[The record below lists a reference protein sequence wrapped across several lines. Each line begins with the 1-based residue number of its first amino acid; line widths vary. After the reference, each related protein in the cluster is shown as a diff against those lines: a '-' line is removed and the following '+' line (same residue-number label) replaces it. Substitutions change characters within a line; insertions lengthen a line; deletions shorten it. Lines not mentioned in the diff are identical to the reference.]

1 MAGWYV
7 TENDIKN
14 WTATDKRRS
23 EELLPQLIYKLILAS
38 CSPSKIDFPFGDSVS
53 TGGWDGELEVDQ
65 GNLFVPSGVSAWE
78 FGTDKSVNSKA
89 NDDYEKRT
97 KDPDPFDKRN
107 TTYVFV
113 TSRHWKDRSKWEA
126 EKNLEEE
133 WGSVKA
139 INAKVLCDWL
149 EQCPAVHRWF
159 AELIGKRCPNLW
171 DIEQNWS
178 KFSNITEI
186 SLTGGFFLHNR
197 DEQAD
202 RLKDSLMDG
211 PASYTVCA
219 KSINESQGFILSV
232 ILNDDSLSSKF
243 LTVLN
248 QSAWDD
254 IASSK
259 SPLILM
265 PINFQPNGV
274 GDAVSNGHTVILPTD
289 ESSQKTPLIRLDKR
303 PRLIQQEAIQK
314 LGFNDSQASKL
325 YSDTKGYLEPLLRH
339 EILRPREY
347 IAPKWPTEVDADV
360 LFAAFFATEWNSSND
375 SDKDILSALSAMDYD
390 QLEKQ
395 LDKLSTYSDT
405 PIRRVGAVWQ
415 VISKIDFWLNIRS
428 LMSVSHIDRL
438 GDICG
443 KVLGDTDPSY
453 NLDPDE
459 RWMAS
464 VKGNTPKYSG
474 LLKRDIADTLAL
486 LSTYSDDYVSQ
497 LGGVSVKNKID
508 TWLSHLFKDNNT
520 TEFWYSLGRS
530 TSPLAEAAPEVFLDA
545 VDRSSLGENSPLLGL
560 FNSEAEDSF
569 TGGCYHSDLLW
580 ALETIS
586 WNKNYLT
593 RVCQALAR
601 LSEIDP
607 GGRYGNRPFSSLVDI
622 FIGWVTYSSATHDE
636 RANLIKEVLLKQYPE
651 VAWRLMRELLVGNT
665 RTTSGIA
672 SPDYKDWAEAVDKT
686 TKQSDYFSYVG
697 KIVDMMIA
705 VADKDPDNSYI
716 DLASNFD
723 SYTVAQREIIIDKL
737 LSVDIDKLSE
747 DSRKKLLKRL
757 RDLVSRHREFS
768 DSDWAWPGEVITKLE
783 EVYLRLDFDSPVLNT
798 KYLFDDHW
806 PDLIDPVK
814 RRKVP
819 YDERQ
824 EYLESLRVEKLEELY
839 DKSGVEGLKDLL
851 ENCKFP
857 RLVGFSLYKSKLKDL
872 FVDDLVAWLG
882 QDDSYKEC
890 SNGYFS
896 AMAHSDFTGTK
907 KIISEHHLVDE
918 SIRSQMLVNFP
929 VTQETFDILD
939 ACEES
944 VQESYWHKIAY
955 YFVQDKDSSLV
966 EYISSNL
973 LKNGRPLAAIDAFAQ
988 SLHRGKSAG
997 DLDAKLAHQILI
1009 KVATNPEDIDRVS
1022 IQTVSHDITQA
1033 IKFIQDSG
1041 QCSDEE
1047 VLQIEWL
1054 YAKAFRHHDFS
1065 PTFIHKSIAK
1075 DPSNFVQL
1083 IKWVFVRKDGIE
1095 EEETMPKEQAK
1106 QVASAAWD
1114 ILDTLHL
1121 LPEDDFIGE
1130 WVSLARK
1137 QLVECGRLDIGDLYI
1152 GKYLSKCQPD
1162 DEDEI
1167 WPKKPVRD
1175 TIESL
1180 KTESFEEGII
1190 NGKLNSRG
1198 VTTRHPHAGGDQERK
1213 LAEGYQKDSESV
1225 QLIYPRTA
1233 KILRELADHYR
1244 SDANRHD
1251 QTVDLN

>member
-1 MAGWYV
+1 MTGWHV

-14 WTATDKRRS
+14 WTDTDKRRS
-23 EELLPQLIYKLILAS
+23 EEILPQLIYKLILAS
-38 CSPSKIDFPFGDSVS
+38 CNPRKINFPFGDSVS
-53 TGGWDGELEVDQ
+53 TGGWDGELEIDRD
-65 GNLFVPSGVSAWE
+65 NLFVPSGVSAWE
-78 FGTDKSVNSKA
+78 FGTNRSVNSKA

-97 KDPDPFDKRN
+97 KDPEPFDKKN

-113 TSRHWKDRSKWEA
+113 TSRHWRDRSKWEA
-126 EKNLEEE
+126 DKNLEEE

-139 INAKVLCDWL
+139 INAKILCDWL

-159 AELIGKRCPNLW
+159 VELIGKRCSDLW
-171 DIEQNWS
+171 DIEQSWS

-186 SLTGGFFLHNR
+186 SLTDEFFLHSR
-197 DEQAD
+197 DELAD
-202 RLKDSLMDG
+202 RLKESLLGD
-211 PASYTVCA
+211 PASYTVSA

-232 ILNDDSLSSKF
+232 ILKDASLSSKF
-243 LTVLN
+243 LTVLD

-254 IASSK
+254 ITSSK

-274 GDAVSNGHTVILPTD
+274 GNAVTNGHIVILSTD
-289 ESSQKTPLIRLDKR
+289 ESSQQGPLIRLDKR

-339 EILRPREY
+339 EILKPREY
-347 IAPKWPTEVDADV
+347 IAPKWPEEVDIDV
-360 LFAAFFATEWNSSND
+360 LFAAFFSTEWNSNND
-375 SDKDILSALSAMDYD
+375 NDKEILSALSGMGYD

-395 LDKLSTYSDT
+395 LDKLSIYSDT
-405 PIRRVGAVWQ
+405 PVRRVGMAWQ

-438 GDICG
+438 GGICRR
-443 KVLGDTDPSY
+443 VLGDIDPSY
-453 NLDPDE
+453 SLDPDE

-464 VKGNTPKYSG
+464 VKGSAPKYSG

-486 LSTYSDDYVSQ
+486 LSTYNDDHVSQ
-497 LGGVSVKNKID
+497 LGGISIKNKVEA
-508 TWLSHLFKDNNT
+508 WLSQLFKENNT

-530 TSPLAEAAPEVFLDA
+530 TSTLAESAPEVFLDA
-545 VDRSSLGENSPLLGL
+545 VDNSSLGENSPLLGL

-593 RVCQALAR
+593 RACQALAR

-607 GGRYGNRPFSSLVDI
+607 GGRYSNRPFPSLVNI
-622 FIGWVTYSSATHDE
+622 FIGWITYSSATHDE
-636 RANLIKEVLLKQYPE
+636 RINLIKEVLLKQYPE
-651 VAWRLMRELLVGNT
+651 VTWRLMCNLLVGNT
-665 RTTSGIA
+665 RTTNGLA
-672 SPDYKDWAEAVDKT
+672 SPSYQDWAEGVDKS
-686 TKQSDYFSYVG
+686 TKKIDYFSYVE
-697 KIVDMMIA
+697 KIVDIMIA
-705 VADKDPDNSYI
+705 EADKDLDSRYI
-716 DLASNFD
+716 DLASNFG
-723 SYTVAQREIIIDKL
+723 SYTVCQSEVIIDKL
-737 LSVDIDKLSE
+737 LSIDLDKVSE
-747 DSRKKLLKRL
+747 ASRKKLLKRL
-757 RDLVSRHREFS
+757 RDLISRHREFS
-768 DSDWAWPGEVITKLE
+768 DVDWAWPDKVIAKLE
-783 EVYLRLDFDSPVLNT
+783 EVYIHLDFDSPVLKA

-819 YDERQ
+819 YEERQ
-824 EYLESLRVEKLEELY
+824 QYLESLRAEKLEELY
-839 DKSGVEGLKDLL
+839 KEHEVDGFKELL

-857 RLVGFSLYKSKLKDL
+857 RLVGFSLYRSNIKDSFIDEL
-872 FVDDLVAWLG
+872 IVWLIQNDDY
-882 QDDSYKEC
+882 QEC
-890 SNGYFS
+890 SYGYFS
-896 AMAHSDFTGTK
+896 AMAHSDFARAK
-907 KIISEHHLVDE
+907 KILIEHHLIDE
-918 SIRSQMLVNFP
+918 SITSHMLVNFP
-929 VTQETFDILD
+929 VVKDTFDIL
-939 ACEES
+939 EECDLS
-944 VQESYWHKIAY
+944 VQESYWKKIAY
-955 YFVQDKDSSLV
+955 YFVQDKDSFLV

-973 LKNGRPLAAIDAFAQ
+973 LRNGRPLAAVDAFAQ
-988 SLHRGKSAG
+988 SLQRGASAG
-997 DLDAKLAHQILI
+997 DMNAKLAHKILI
-1009 KVATNPEDIDRVS
+1009 KAATNPEDIDRVS
-1022 IQTVSHDITQA
+1022 IQSVSHDITQT

-1054 YAKAFRHHDFS
+1054 YVKAFRHHDFS

-1083 IKWVFVRKDGIE
+1083 IKWMFIRKDGVE
-1095 EEETMPKEQAK
+1095 EEEAMLEEQAK

-1121 LPEDDFIGE
+1121 LPEDDFVDE
-1130 WVSLARK
+1130 WVLLARE
-1137 QLVECGRLDIGDLYI
+1137 QLIECGRLEIGDLYI
-1152 GKYLSKCQPD
+1152 GQYLSKCQS
-1162 DEDEI
+1162 DEEDGI
-1167 WPKKPVRD
+1167 WPKKSVRGV
-1175 TIESL
+1175 IEFL
-1180 KTESFEEGII
+1180 KAEPFEEGIV

-1198 VTTRHPHAGGDQERK
+1198 VTTRHPYAGGEQERK
-1213 LAEGYQKDSESV
+1213 LADGYQKNSESV

-1244 SDANRHD
+1244 SDAKYHD
-1251 QTVDLN
+1251 QTVDIN

>member
-1 MAGWYV
+1 M
-7 TENDIKN
+7 
-14 WTATDKRRS
+14 
-23 EELLPQLIYKLILAS
+23 
-38 CSPSKIDFPFGDSVS
+38 
-53 TGGWDGELEVDQ
+53 
-65 GNLFVPSGVSAWE
+65 SAWE

-89 NDDYEKRT
+89 EDDYEKRT
-97 KDPDPFDKRN
+97 KAPEPFDKKN

-113 TSRHWKDRSKWEA
+113 TSRHWRDRSKWEA
-126 EKNLEEE
+126 DKNVEEE
-133 WGSVKA
+133 WSGVKA

-159 AELIGKRCPNLW
+159 AELIGNRCSNLW
-171 DIEQNWS
+171 DIEQSWS

-186 SLTGGFFLHNR
+186 SLTGDFFLHNR
-197 DEQAD
+197 DELAG
-202 RLKDSLMDG
+202 RLRDSFLGD

-232 ILNDDSLSSKF
+232 ILNDASLSSKF
-243 LTVLN
+243 LTVLD

-259 SPLILM
+259 SSLILM

-289 ESSQKTPLIRLDKR
+289 ESSQQTPLIRLDKR
-303 PRLIQQEAIQK
+303 PRLVQQEAIQK
-314 LGFNDSQASKL
+314 LDFNDSQASKL

-347 IAPKWPTEVDADV
+347 IAPKWPTSVDTDV
-360 LFAAFFATEWNSSND
+360 LFAAFFATEWNSTND
-375 SDKDILSALSAMDYD
+375 NDKDILSALSGMDYD
-390 QLEKQ
+390 LLEKQ
-395 LDKLSTYSDT
+395 LDKLSTYSDA
-405 PIRRVGAVWQ
+405 PIRRVGTVWQ

-428 LMSVSHIDRL
+428 LMSVPHIDRL
-438 GDICG
+438 GNICG
-443 KVLGDTDPSY
+443 KVLGDIDPSY

-464 VKGNTPKYSG
+464 VKSNTPKYSG

-486 LSTYSDDYVSQ
+486 LSTYSDDYASQ
-497 LGGVSVKNKID
+497 LGGVSVKNKIEA
-508 TWLSHLFKDNNT
+508 WLSQLFKENNT

-545 VDRSSLGENSPLLGL
+545 IDNSSLGESSPLLGL

-580 ALETIS
+580 ALEAIS

-593 RVCQALAR
+593 RVCQALAG

-607 GGRYGNRPFSSLVDI
+607 GGRYSNRPFSSLVDI

-636 RANLIKEVLLKQYPE
+636 RANLIKEVLLKQYPD
-651 VAWRLMRELLVGNT
+651 VAWRLMRDLLVGNT
-665 RTTSGIA
+665 RTTSGLA
-672 SPDYKDWAEAVDKT
+672 SPDYQDWAEGVDKS

-697 KIVDMMIA
+697 KIVDMMISE
-705 VADKDPDNSYI
+705 ADRDPDNRYI

-723 SYTVAQREIIIDKL
+723 SYTVSQREVIINKL
-737 LSVDIDKLSE
+737 LSTDLGNISDE
-747 DSRKKLLKRL
+747 SRKKLLKRL
-757 RDLVSRHREFS
+757 RDLISRHREFS
-768 DSDWAWPGEVITKLE
+768 DADWAWPYEVVSKLE
-783 EVYLRLDFDSPVLNT
+783 EIYLRFDFDSPVLNA
-798 KYLFDDHW
+798 KYLFDDHR

-814 RRKVP
+814 RRKASHQ
-819 YDERQ
+819 ERQ
-824 EYLESLRVEKLEELY
+824 EYLDSLRIEKLEELY
-839 DKSGVEGLKDLL
+839 DESGVGGFKQLL
-851 ENCKFP
+851 ESCNFP
-857 RLVGFSLYKSKLKDL
+857 RLVGFSLYKSRFKDS
-872 FVDDLVAWLG
+872 FVDDLAAWLAKDNG
-882 QDDSYKEC
+882 YQEC

-896 AMAHSDFTGTK
+896 AMAHSDFSSAK
-907 KIISEHHLVDE
+907 KILEEHPLIDAV
-918 SIRSQMLVNFP
+918 IKSQMLVNFP
-929 VTQETFDILD
+929 VVRDTFDIL
-939 ACEES
+939 EECDKS
-944 VQESYWHKIAY
+944 VQEAYWDKIAY

-966 EYISSNL
+966 EYISRNL
-973 LKNGRPLAAIDAFAQ
+973 LRNGRPLAAVDSFAQ
-988 SLHRGKSAG
+988 SLHRGASAG

-1022 IQTVSHDITQA
+1022 IGSVSHDITQV

-1054 YAKAFRHHDFS
+1054 YVKAFRHHDFS
-1065 PTFIHKSIAK
+1065 PTFIYKSIAN

-1083 IKWVFVRKDGIE
+1083 IKWFFVRKDGVE
-1095 EEETMPKEQAK
+1095 EEETMPTEQAE

-1114 ILDTLHL
+1114 ILDAIHL
-1121 LPEDDFIGE
+1121 LPEDDFVDE
-1130 WVSLARK
+1130 WVSLARE
-1137 QLVECGRLDIGDLYI
+1137 QLIECGRLEIGDLYI
-1152 GKYLSKCQPD
+1152 GKYLSRCQSD
-1162 DEDEI
+1162 EEDEI
-1167 WPKKPVRD
+1167 WPKKSVRSI
-1175 TIESL
+1175 IESL
-1180 KTESFEEGII
+1180 KSESFEEGVV

-1198 VTTRHPHAGGDQERK
+1198 VTTRHPHAGGEQERK

-1225 QLIYPRTA
+1225 QLIHPRTA

-1244 SDANRHD
+1244 SDAKYHD
-1251 QTVDLN
+1251 QTVDIS

>member
-1 MAGWYV
+1 MAGWHV
-7 TENDIKN
+7 TENDIKS

-38 CSPSKIDFPFGDSVS
+38 SSPSKIDFPFGDSVS
-53 TGGWDGELEVDQ
+53 TGGWDGELEVEH

-89 NDDYEKRT
+89 NDDYEKRS
-97 KDPDPFDKRN
+97 KDPNPFDKKN

-113 TSRHWKDRSKWEA
+113 TSRHWKDRSTWEA
-126 EKNLEEE
+126 DKNLEEE

-159 AELIGKRCPNLW
+159 AELIGKRRPNLW
-171 DIEQNWS
+171 DIEQSWS
-178 KFSNITEI
+178 KVSNITEI
-186 SLTGGFFLHNR
+186 SLTGYFFLHDR
-197 DEQAD
+197 GEQAG
-202 RLKDSLMDG
+202 RLKDSLMGG

-232 ILNDDSLSSKF
+232 ILNDDSLRSKF
-243 LTVLN
+243 LAVLN
-248 QSAWDD
+248 QSTWDD

-265 PINFQPNGV
+265 PINFQPNGI
-274 GDAVSNGHTVILPTD
+274 GDAISNGHTVILPTD
-289 ESSQKTPLIRLDKR
+289 ESSLQTPLIRLDKR

-339 EILRPREY
+339 EILRPRDF
-347 IAPKWPTEVDADV
+347 IAPKWPTEVDVDV
-360 LFAAFFATEWNSSND
+360 LFAALFATEWDSSNEN
-375 SDKDILSALSAMDYD
+375 DKYILSALSGMNYN

-395 LDKLSTYSDT
+395 LDKLSTNSDT

-415 VISKIDFWLNIRS
+415 VISKIDFWLNIKS

-464 VKGNTPKYSG
+464 IRGSTPKYSR

-486 LSTYSDDYVSQ
+486 LSTYSDDYASQ

-508 TWLSHLFKDNNT
+508 TWLSRLFKDNNT

-530 TSPLAEAAPEVFLDA
+530 TSPLAEAAPEFFLDA

-586 WNKNYLT
+586 WNKKYLT

-607 GGRYGNRPFSSLVDI
+607 GGRYSNRPFSSLVDI

-636 RANLIKEVLLKQYPE
+636 RANLIKEILLKQYPE
-651 VAWRLMRELLVGNT
+651 VAWRLMRKLLVGNT
-665 RTTSGIA
+665 STTSGLA
-672 SPDYKDWAEAVDKT
+672 SPDYQDWAEGVDKT
-686 TKQSDYFSYVG
+686 AKQRDYFSYVG
-697 KIVDMMIA
+697 KIVDMMI
-705 VADKDPDNSYI
+705 VEADKDPDNRYI
-716 DLASNFD
+716 DLTSNFD

-737 LSVDIDKLSE
+737 LSIEIDKLSE
-747 DSRKKLLKRL
+747 DSRNKLLGCL
-757 RDLVSRHREFS
+757 RDLISRHREFS
-768 DSDWAWPGEVITKLE
+768 DADWAWPDEVTTKLE
-783 EVYLRLDFDSPVLNT
+783 EVYLHLDFNSPVLNA

-819 YDERQ
+819 YAERQ
-824 EYLESLRVEKLEELY
+824 EYLKSLRVEKLEELY
-839 DKSGVEGLKDLL
+839 DESGAEGFKDLL
-851 ENCKFP
+851 ENSKFS
-857 RLVGFSLYKSKLKDL
+857 RLVGFSLYWSKLKDL
-872 FVDDLVAWLG
+872 FIDDLVAWLG

-896 AMAHSDFTGTK
+896 AMSHSDFTSTK

-918 SIRSQMLVNFP
+918 RIKSQMLVNFP
-929 VTQETFDILD
+929 VIQETFDILD
-939 ACEES
+939 ACEDS
-944 VQESYWHKIAY
+944 VQESYWQKIPCY
-955 YFVQDKDSSLV
+955 LVQDKDSSLV

-988 SLHRGKSAG
+988 SLHRGESAG

-1009 KVATNPEDIDRVS
+1009 KAATNPEDIDRVS
-1022 IQTVSHDITQA
+1022 LQTVSHDIIKA

-1047 VLQIEWL
+1047 VLQVEWL

-1083 IKWVFVRKDGIE
+1083 IKRVFLRKDGVE
-1095 EEETMPKEQAK
+1095 EEETMSREQAK
-1106 QVASAAWD
+1106 QVASTARD

-1121 LPEDDFIGE
+1121 LPENDFIGE
-1130 WVSLARK
+1130 WVSSARE

-1162 DEDEI
+1162 EEDEV

-1180 KTESFEEGII
+1180 KTESFEAGIV

-1198 VTTRHPHAGGDQERK
+1198 VTTRHPHAGGDQERN

-1251 QTVDLN
+1251 RDCD

>member
-1 MAGWYV
+1 MSGWHV

-23 EELLPQLIYKLILAS
+23 EELLPRLIYKLILAS
-38 CSPSKIDFPFGDSVS
+38 SNPTKINFPFGDSVS

-65 GNLFVPSGVSAWE
+65 GSLFVPSGLSAWE

-97 KDPDPFDKRN
+97 KDPDPFDKKN

-139 INAKVLCDWL
+139 INAKFLCDWL

-159 AELIGKRCPNLW
+159 AELIDKRCPNLW
-171 DIEQNWS
+171 DIEQSWS

-186 SLTGGFFLHNR
+186 SLTDDFFLHSR

-202 RLKDSLMDG
+202 RLKDSLMGG
-211 PASYTVCA
+211 PASYAVCA

-232 ILNDDSLSSKF
+232 ILNGDSLSSKF
-243 LTVLN
+243 LTVLD

-274 GDAVSNGHTVILPTD
+274 GDAVSNGHTVILPVD
-289 ESSQKTPLIRLDKR
+289 ESSQQTPLIRLEKR

-347 IAPKWPTEVDADV
+347 IAPKWPTEVDVDV
-360 LFAAFFATEWNSSND
+360 LFAAFFATEWNSNND
-375 SDKDILSALSAMDYD
+375 NDKDILSALSGMNYN
-390 QLEKQ
+390 QLESQ
-395 LDKLSTYSDT
+395 LDKLSSYSDT
-405 PIRRVGAVWQ
+405 PIRRVGRIWQ
-415 VISKIDFWLNIRS
+415 VISKIDYWLNIRG

-443 KVLGDTDPSY
+443 KVIGDIDPSY
-453 NLDPDE
+453 DMDSNE

-474 LLKRDIADTLAL
+474 LLKGGIADTLAL
-486 LSTYSDDYVSQ
+486 LSTYSDDHASQ

-508 TWLSHLFKDNNT
+508 VWLSHLFNENNT
-520 TEFWYSLGRS
+520 TEFWYSLGKS
-530 TSPLAEAAPEVFLDA
+530 TSSLAEAAPDVFLDA
-545 VDRSSLGENSPLLGL
+545 VDNSSLGENSPLLGL
-560 FNSEAEDSF
+560 FNAEAEDSF
-569 TGGCYHSDLLW
+569 AGGCYHSDLLW

-607 GGRYGNRPFSSLVDI
+607 GGRYSNRPFSSLVNI
-622 FIGWVTYSSATHDE
+622 FIGWITYSSATHDE
-636 RANLIKEVLLKQYPE
+636 RANLIKEVLLKQYSE
-651 VAWRLMRELLVGNT
+651 VTWRLMNELLVGSA
-665 RTTSGIA
+665 RSSSGLS
-672 SPDYKDWAEAVDKT
+672 SPDYQDWAEGVDES
-686 TKQSDYFSYVG
+686 TKQSDYFSYIG
-697 KIVDMMIA
+697 RIVDMIIA
-705 VADKDPDNSYI
+705 EADKDIDSRYI

-723 SYTVAQREIIIDKL
+723 SYTIAQREVIINKL
-737 LSVDIDKLSE
+737 LSVNIDMISDE
-747 DSRKKLLKRL
+747 SRKELLKHL
-757 RDLVSRHREFS
+757 RDLISRHREFS
-768 DSDWAWPGEVITKLE
+768 DSDWAWPDEVITKLE
-783 EVYLRLDFDSPVLNT
+783 KVYLHLDFESPVLNA

-806 PDLIDPVK
+806 PDLIDPTK
-814 RRKVP
+814 RKEVP
-819 YDERQ
+819 YNERQ
-824 EYLESLRVEKLEELY
+824 EYLDSLRVEKLEDLY
-839 DKSGVEGLKDLL
+839 DESGIDGFKELL
-851 ENCKFP
+851 ESCKFP
-857 RLVGFSLYKSKLKDL
+857 RLVGLSLYKSKIKD
-872 FVDDLVAWLG
+872 FFIDELVVWLG
-882 QDDSYKEC
+882 QDGGYQEC
-890 SNGYFS
+890 ANGYFS
-896 AMAHSDFTGTK
+896 AMAHSDFAGAK
-907 KIISEHHLVDE
+907 KILSDHHLMNE
-918 SIRSQMLVNFP
+918 IIKSQLLVNFP
-929 VTQETFDILD
+929 VFQETFDIL
-939 ACEES
+939 EECDGS
-944 VQESYWHKIAY
+944 VKESYWQKVAY

-988 SLHRGKSAG
+988 SLHRGTSAG
-997 DLDAKLAHQILI
+997 DMNAKLAYQILI
-1009 KVATNPEDIDRVS
+1009 KVATNAEDIDRVS
-1022 IQTVSHDITQA
+1022 IQSVIHDITRT

-1047 VLQIEWL
+1047 VMQVEWL

-1065 PTFIHKSIAK
+1065 PTFIHKSIATN
-1075 DPSNFVQL
+1075 PSNFIQF
-1083 IKWVFVRKDGIE
+1083 IKWMCLRKDGIE
-1095 EEETMPKEQAK
+1095 EEETMQEGQAK
-1106 QVASAAWD
+1106 QVAGAAWD
-1114 ILDTLHL
+1114 ILNSLHL
-1121 LPEDDFIGE
+1121 LPEDDFTDE
-1130 WVSLARK
+1130 WVSLARE
-1137 QLVECGRLDIGDLYI
+1137 QLIECGRLEIGDLYI
-1152 GKYLSKCQPD
+1152 GKYLSKCHS
-1162 DEDEI
+1162 DEEDGI
-1167 WPKKPVRD
+1167 WPKKSVRD
-1175 TIESL
+1175 VIESL
-1180 KTESFEEGII
+1180 KSQSFEEGII

-1198 VTTRHPHAGGDQERK
+1198 ITTRHPYAGGQQERT
-1213 LAEGYQKDSESV
+1213 LADRYQTDSESV

-1251 QTVDLN
+1251 QTVDLD

>member
-1 MAGWYV
+1 MGGWHV

-38 CSPSKIDFPFGDSVS
+38 CSPRKIDFPFGDSVS

-97 KDPDPFDKRN
+97 KDPEPFDKKK

-126 EKNLEEE
+126 DKNLDEE

-139 INAKVLCDWL
+139 INARVLCDWL

-159 AELIGKRCPNLW
+159 AQLIGKRCSNLW
-171 DIEQNWS
+171 DIEQSWS

-186 SLTGGFFLHNR
+186 SLTDEFFLHNR
-197 DEQAD
+197 DELSD
-202 RLKDSLMDG
+202 RLKDSLLGD

-232 ILNDDSLSSKF
+232 IFKDASLSSKF
-243 LTVLN
+243 LTVLD
-248 QSAWDD
+248 QSTWDD

-265 PINFQPNGV
+265 PINFQPSGV
-274 GDAVSNGHTVILPTD
+274 GDAVSNDHIVILPTD
-289 ESSQKTPLIRLDKR
+289 ESSQQTPLIRLDKR
-303 PRLIQQEAIQK
+303 PRLVQQEAIQK

-347 IAPKWPTEVDADV
+347 IAPKWPAEIDADV
-360 LFAAFFATEWNSSND
+360 LFSALFATEWNLNND
-375 SDKDILSALSAMDYD
+375 NDKDILSALSGMDYD

-395 LDKLSTYSDT
+395 LDRLSTYSDT
-405 PIRRVGAVWQ
+405 PIRRVGTVWQ
-415 VISKIDFWLNIRS
+415 VISKIDFWLNIRN
-428 LMSVSHIDRL
+428 LMSMSHIDRL

-443 KVLGDTDPSY
+443 KVLGDIDPSY
-453 NLDPDE
+453 NMDPDE

-486 LSTYSDDYVSQ
+486 LSTYSDDHSSQ
-497 LGGVSVKNKID
+497 LGGVSVKSKIEL
-508 TWLSHLFKDNNT
+508 WLSKLFKENNT

-530 TSPLAEAAPEVFLDA
+530 TSLLAEAAPEVFLDA
-545 VDRSSLGENSPLLGL
+545 VDSSSLGESSPLLGL

-569 TGGCYHSDLLW
+569 TGGCYHSNLLW

-607 GGRYGNRPFSSLVDI
+607 GGRYSNRPFSSLVDI

-636 RANLIKEVLLKQYPE
+636 RANLIKEVLLKQYPD
-651 VAWRLMRELLVGNT
+651 VAWRLMRDLLVGNT
-665 RTTSGIA
+665 RMTSGLA
-672 SPDYKDWAEAVDKT
+672 SPDYQDWAEGVNKS

-705 VADKDPDNSYI
+705 EADKDPDNRYI

-723 SYTVAQREIIIDKL
+723 SYTVSQREAIIGKL
-737 LSVDIDKLSE
+737 LSVDVDNRSD
-747 DSRKKLLKRL
+747 DSRKKLLQRL
-757 RDLVSRHREFS
+757 RDLISRHREFS
-768 DSDWAWPGEVITKLE
+768 DADWAWPDEVVTKLE
-783 EVYLRLDFDSPVLNT
+783 EVYLHFNFDSPVLNA

-819 YDERQ
+819 YEERQ
-824 EYLESLRVEKLEELY
+824 AYLDSLRVEKLEELY
-839 DKSGVEGLKDLL
+839 DESGVDGFKELL
-851 ENCKFP
+851 ESCKFP
-857 RLVGFSLYKSKLKDL
+857 RLVGFSLYKSKLKD
-872 FVDDLVAWLG
+872 FFIDDLVVWLD
-882 QDDSYKEC
+882 QDDSYQEC

-896 AMAHSDFTGTK
+896 AMTHSDFAGAK
-907 KIISEHHLVDE
+907 KILSEHPLIDAY
-918 SIRSQMLVNFP
+918 IKSQMLVNFP
-929 VTQETFDILD
+929 VIKETFDILEKCD
-939 ACEES
+939 IS
-944 VQESYWHKIAY
+944 VQESYWHRIEY

-966 EYISSNL
+966 EYISRNL
-973 LKNGRPLAAIDAFAQ
+973 LRNGRPVAAVDAFAQ
-988 SLHRGKSAG
+988 SLHRGASAG
-997 DLDAKLAHQILI
+997 DMDAKLAHQILI
-1009 KVATNPEDIDRVS
+1009 KIATNPEDIDRIPIES
-1022 IQTVSHDITQA
+1022 VSHDITQA

-1065 PTFIHKSIAK
+1065 PTFIHKSITK
-1075 DPSNFVQL
+1075 DPSNFIQL
-1083 IKWVFVRKDGIE
+1083 IKWVFVRKDGVE
-1095 EEETMPKEQAK
+1095 EEEAMPEEQAK
-1106 QVASAAWD
+1106 QVASAAWN

-1121 LPEDDFIGE
+1121 LPEDDFIEE
-1130 WVSLARK
+1130 WVSVARE
-1137 QLVECGRLDIGDLYI
+1137 QLIECGRLEIGDLYI
-1152 GKYLSKCQPD
+1152 GKYLSKCRPD
-1162 DEDEI
+1162 EEDGI
-1167 WPKKPVRD
+1167 WPKNSVRGI
-1175 TIESL
+1175 IETL
-1180 KTESFEEGII
+1180 KSESFEDGII

-1198 VTTRHPHAGGDQERK
+1198 VTTRHPYAGGEQERK

-1233 KILRELADHYR
+1233 KILRGLAEHYR
-1244 SDANRHD
+1244 SDANYHD